1 MFDLEEGVETVE
13 DSEEI
18 SEAEAGAREDNLSIK
33 LLLNAF
39 DVIN

>member
-1 MFDLEEGVETVE
+1 VE

-18 SEAEAGAREDNLSIK
+18 SEAEAGAGEDNLSIK
-33 LLLNAF
+33 LLLIAF